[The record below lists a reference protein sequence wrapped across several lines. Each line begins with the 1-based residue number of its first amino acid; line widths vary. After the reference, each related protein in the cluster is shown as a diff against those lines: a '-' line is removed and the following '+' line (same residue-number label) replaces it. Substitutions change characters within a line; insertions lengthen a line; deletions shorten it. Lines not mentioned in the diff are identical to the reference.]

1 MGLFDIF
8 GKKKRDE
15 AYMKHERRVP
25 EGMENIPEND
35 PRWMV
40 SQEFCIEKNKNVRF
54 YYAVSPDLNRGV
66 DEAPAWNISKVQYDL
81 KHQDDVDHWV
91 IETTESPLRVVRALR
106 EFERRFHE
114 DEEFTFVEGHRSTY
128 RAFANAHGIHFDDKG
143 RVMEVTQETR
153 FDKGVFLNRDS
164 LDALFHGAAKPP
176 ALDTWEEIYRQ
187 LIDKWPASWTV
198 TETVIVP
205 PKTIDPEAEAVT
217 TPAEKAEAVA
227 EKPADEAVADETAAA
242 ETPADAETPVVKTP
256 PEPLPPETKTI
267 VRPVTLDDVTGHK
280 GYGAYAQLAQ
290 FVMTGTKNLEKDIV
304 LKPGITPLTQINLLQ
319 HKINAGFDADADK
332 LAKRLVDVSILVG
345 MLRGGSALYGETL
358 GKGNFAPEGLR
369 KLSVLGEATAE
380 FAVKHLGVSEQD
392 AKKISDVITR
402 GPDPFGP
409 LLPLE
414 KIFAAN
420 PPPKVEPPAP
430 AAIKANV
437 PKRRY

>member
-15 AYMKHERRVP
+15 AYMKQERRVP
-25 EGMENIPEND
+25 EGMEGIPEGD
-35 PRWMV
+35 GRWMV

-54 YYAVSPDLNRGV
+54 YYAVSPDLTRAV
-66 DEAPAWNISKVQYDL
+66 DAPPAWNISKVQYDL
-81 KHQDDVDHWV
+81 KYQDSVDHWV
-91 IETTESPLRVVRALR
+91 IETTESPLRVVKALR

-153 FDKGVFLNRDS
+153 FDKGVFLNRES

-187 LIDKWPASWTV
+187 LVDKWPTNWTV
-198 TETVIVP
+198 TETVILP
-205 PKTIDPEAEAVT
+205 PKVLDPEAEAQ
-217 TPAEKAEAVA
+217 PDAAEKGEAVA
-227 EKPADEAVADETAAA
+227 EAAPKPAVDAPAVEEAAA
-242 ETPADAETPVVKTP
+242 ETPA
-256 PEPLPPETKTI
+256 EPLPPQTQTI
-267 VRPVTLDDVTGHK
+267 IRPVTLDDVTSNK
-280 GYGAYAQLAQ
+280 NYGAFAQVAQ
-290 FVMTGTKNLEKDIV
+290 FVINSAKNLEKDFV
-304 LKPGITPLTQINLLQ
+304 LKPGISPLTQLNVLQ
-319 HKINAGFDADADK
+319 HRITPGFDADADK

-345 MLRGGSALYGETL
+345 MLRAGVALYGETL

-369 KLSVLGEATAE
+369 KLSVLGDATAE
-380 FAVKHLGVSEQD
+380 FATKHLGVPEQD

-420 PPPKVEPPAP
+420 PPPAVTPAP
-430 AAIKANV
+430 KVHPGVA
-437 PKRRY
+437 PKGKSFAP